1 MNPSYGYDVMDGQQ
15 VPQLVIDRD
24 HVLGDHAGTVHVE
37 AGNFVLQGTLRGN
50 LDVQRAVLARIAGT
64 QQGTLTI
71 ASGASVLLIGA
82 IEGSVTVEHGA
93 TLVVESG
100 ARLAGSLANN
110 GTVILR
116 GVFGG
121 ARSGRGTFRVE
132 RTGHVKQ
139 PSEAEDGTLYYDWSR
154 DE

>member
-1 MNPSYGYDVMDGQQ
+1 M
-15 VPQLVIDRD
+15 
-24 HVLGDHAGTVHVE
+24 T
-37 AGNFVLQGTLRGN
+37 
-50 LDVQRAVLARIAGT
+50 
-64 QQGTLTI
+64 
-71 ASGASVLLIGA
+71 GA
-82 IEGSVTVEHGA
+82 IEGPATVEHGS

-110 GTVILR
+110 GTVIVR

-139 PSEAEDGTLYYDWSR
+139 PSRAEDGSLYYDWSS
-154 DE
+154 DD